1 MKQKKVVKVFWTIMS
16 MLIIV
21 SMLAWMVLI

>member
-1 MKQKKVVKVFWTIMS
+1 MKQKKVVKIFWTIMS
-16 MLIIV
+16 VLIIV